1 MRDVLRDNHVS
12 KLYCNCA
19 IPFYGS
25 FMLILWWCYNY
36 LLFLAYIWID
46 KIYDSDELPLTQMV
60 LQITTGVNTED
71 KYVENEEDDENYKDM
86 SNEVANK
93 CIFCF

>member
-1 MRDVLRDNHVS
+1 
-12 KLYCNCA
+12 
-19 IPFYGS
+19 
-25 FMLILWWCYNY
+25 
-36 LLFLAYIWID
+36 
-46 KIYDSDELPLTQMV
+46 MV